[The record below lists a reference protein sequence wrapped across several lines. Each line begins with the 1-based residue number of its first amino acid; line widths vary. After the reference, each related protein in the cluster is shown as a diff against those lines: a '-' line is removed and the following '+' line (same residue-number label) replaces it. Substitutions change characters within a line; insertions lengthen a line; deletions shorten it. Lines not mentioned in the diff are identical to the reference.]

1 MNKSNKDNNTDK
13 VYVDGGYIKPYDPPE
28 VFVRKAIPLK
38 ENKTND
44 SPKKG

>member
-1 MNKSNKDNNTDK
+1 VNKSNKDNSTDMA
-13 VYVDGGYIKPYDPPE
+13 YIDGGYVKSSPPPE
-28 VFVRKAIPLK
+28 VFVRKVIPLK